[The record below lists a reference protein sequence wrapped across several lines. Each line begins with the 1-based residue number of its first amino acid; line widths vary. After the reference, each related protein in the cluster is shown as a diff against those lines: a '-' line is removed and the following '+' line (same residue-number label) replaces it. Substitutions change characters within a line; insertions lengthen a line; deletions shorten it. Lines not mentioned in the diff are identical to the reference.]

1 MSEET
6 KEIDFT
12 QYVEKPASALQEH
25 LTEWIKEQTGVTFGT
40 KKEEAAFDLGVKL
53 TVFLRMRHQASDEN
67 QERLRELAEAR
78 EARASAAEEPDPEP
92 KPAKVAKAKAAKAA
106 PKVVEAEAV
115 VRPAKKAA
123 KRAPKATTG
132 ASSEAPF

>member
-123 KRAPKATTG
+123 KRAPKAATG